1 MMPSSQTPPIEQQM
15 YTRER
20 RGVFRTTEGFDTVAA
35 SPGLDPAYIKKVLHP
50 YCVYDAPAE
59 LTGRGEKDGSKFPPS
74 IHLVRLEN
82 GETLLGQNVY
92 QAADFTGLRSA
103 FFAHNYVL
111 PAVRAEQQ
119 MKQGGWL
126 DTAFATSYDIEQ
138 GTILP
143 SLDALPAAPSLSAEE
158 GSPSPEAVLESLK
171 MSEALFKRMLY
182 AVMQAVATRRK
193 VYVALDLPAEEIT
206 DGARKLLRLLYAA
219 LPYAYR
225 RQLGFMTYAKEPQAK
240 KGIHLQF
247 VERGTLRP
255 KDRNTEKDFT
265 FDLMSGRV
273 THADLSTA
281 QLPYMTYAWSLLQ
294 PEGRAAA
301 EGFYT
306 FADEMLANME
316 PGRELSIE
324 AYGELAQFY
333 RLEQGID
340 SLDVL
345 DNKSGVLGGL
355 LTYLK
360 PEGGTLQRA
369 RLNELFLALLGREL
383 DGVKR
388 EQVPEEAVAARIGE
402 YFSIASQAV
411 QSRIVDYF
419 VYGIN
424 NARGRKR
431 MRAVQE
437 LYALLDREP
446 GLHMAFFGKVL
457 GNPSLSKLLFE
468 PYLEQQL
475 KRAETAADTTKVF
488 QRWVTEH
495 PAAVHDGF
503 LLERTAEELRERLFS
518 APDPVEAANEALKQV
533 SLLDR
538 MPKAA
543 AGSAITAKIGQS
555 EARTQGFASRGSLSE
570 RAAPPDYQEQLT
582 RLADKLAYVINL
594 FLIQDLDLGR
604 VAREQLLSIDI
615 LLHENEVRDW
625 AARQGADVTARINV
639 MLAARA
645 WLSGEDQDE
654 ARLESLSLAE
664 RNEMQR
670 WTRGWLAAE
679 MRQQPGSKSFEALPL
694 AFYRGGNGSRLD
706 YAGLLDF
713 VRSHVGS
720 KDVLYQFMEW
730 SGRQRLFMRGQQAAK
745 TYSDAVVD
753 YFKTH
758 DRDAFKSKSAFKPYY
773 ARADRTMKPTYDRAK
788 SELASPLVRIL
799 TGKRKNLF
807 LASFIVILVAGI
819 AGAALAWMGK
829 DSEAPAASPPSVQEP
844 DVTSEPEVQLPE
856 QVAYVIPGGSGG
868 SAEASSQLVI
878 RFRTETGGDTLQS
891 DSLELNMKDGSVEE
905 LDAAGA
911 WESLTTE
918 GQPEGSTAGDG
929 TVGSSVD
936 PSGNDDTHDSSEGST
951 NEGNGVQSESS
962 APDLSQGEE
971 NGASSPDS
979 SSTQSPDASSRGT
992 DGQAGENG
1000 TSAGTGSTNGTSDQ
1014 QSAIDGSTGSSA
1026 PSLENLTEADMDR
1039 LYPFG
1044 QKVHIPEGIEA
1055 ANIASVQSG
1064 ALVINLIPEP
1074 KL

>member
-1 MMPSSQTPPIEQQM
+1 MPSSQTPPIEQQM

-74 IHLVRLEN
+74 IHLVRLES

-138 GTILP
+138 GTVLP

-158 GSPSPEAVLESLK
+158 DSESPETILESLK
-171 MSEALFKRMLY
+171 MNEALFKRMLY

-225 RQLGFMTYAKEPQAK
+225 RQLGFMTYTKEPQAK

-265 FDLMSGRV
+265 FDLISGRV

-294 PEGRAAA
+294 PEGRTAA

-340 SLDVL
+340 SLDV

-388 EQVPEEAVAARIGE
+388 EQVPEEAVAAQIGE

-431 MRAVQE
+431 MRTVQE

-495 PAAVHDGF
+495 LAAIHDGF

-555 EARTQGFASRGSLSE
+555 EARTQGSASRGSLSE

-670 WTRGWLAAE
+670 WTRSWLAAE

-713 VRSHVGS
+713 VRSHVGN
-720 KDVLYQFMEW
+720 KDGLYQFMEW

-745 TYSDAVVD
+745 AYSDAVVD

-773 ARADRTMKPTYDRAK
+773 ARADKTMKPTYDRAK

-819 AGAALAWMGK
+819 AGAALTWMGG
-829 DSEAPAASPPSVQEP
+829 DSEAPAASPPAVQEP

-891 DSLELNMKDGSVEE
+891 DSLELNMKDGSVQE

-929 TVGSSVD
+929 AAGSSVD
-936 PSGNDDTHDSSEGST
+936 PSGNDDTHDSSEGLA
-951 NEGNGVQSESS
+951 NEGSAVQSESS
-962 APDLSQGEE
+962 APDLSQGAG
-971 NGASSPDS
+971 NDASSPDS
-979 SSTQSPDASSRGT
+979 SSNQSPDASSRGT

-1014 QSAIDGSTGSSA
+1014 QSPIDGSTGSSA

-1044 QKVHIPEGIEA
+1044 QKVRIPEGIEA

-1064 ALVINLIPEP
+1064 ALVINLVPEP
-1074 KL
+1074 KS